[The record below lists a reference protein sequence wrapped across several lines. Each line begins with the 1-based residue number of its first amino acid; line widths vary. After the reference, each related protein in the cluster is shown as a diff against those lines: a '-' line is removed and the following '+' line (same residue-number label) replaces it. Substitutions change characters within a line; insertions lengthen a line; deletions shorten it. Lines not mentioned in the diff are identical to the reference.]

1 MTIPKTG
8 PWRAVKQEHGFY
20 AVHFEEDKQEGP
32 FSSRKAADEFV
43 DTANRALADTEVD
56 FRQEALQSED

>member
-1 MTIPKTG
+1 MTIPKAG

-32 FSSRKAADEFV
+32 FANRKTADEFV
-43 DTANRALADTEVD
+43 DAANSALADKEVD
-56 FRQEALQSED
+56 FRQDVLQSED